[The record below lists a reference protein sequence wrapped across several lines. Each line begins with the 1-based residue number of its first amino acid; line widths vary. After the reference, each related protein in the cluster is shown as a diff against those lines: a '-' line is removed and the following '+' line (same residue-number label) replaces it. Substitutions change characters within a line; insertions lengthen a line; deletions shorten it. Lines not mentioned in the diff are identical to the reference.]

1 MMLPFRQVKP
11 RADLCR
17 KAALLCGA
25 LLMLSVVVST
35 GCNKKNRIGLD
46 VDLYLYPEAASGDDL
61 LLQTAIR
68 KQLFENTVTQDSLI
82 HARVVDKIVFLTG
95 TVDTQH
101 EKDEADRVAREVTV
115 TVNGVALKPSDVR
128 NNINVAQ

>member
-1 MMLPFRQVKP
+1 MMLFFRQAKARP
-11 RADLCR
+11 DLRR
-17 KAALLCGA
+17 KTVVLYGLL
-25 LLMLSVVVST
+25 LVLSLAVYS

-68 KQLFENTVTQDSLI
+68 KQLFLNTVTQNSVI

-95 TVDTQH
+95 SVGTQH
-101 EKDEADRVAREVTV
+101 EKDEADRLARETTV
-115 TVNGVALKPSDVR
+115 TVNGVSLKSSEVR
-128 NNINVAQ
+128 NSISVGT